1 MKDQSGSD
9 FLKSYHE
16 FKNSIDFNQS
26 GFMPDL
32 ESLVWCMLMG
42 VPEVPADKD
51 TSPESASMAVD
62 QRAAILKAV
71 FVEVNRDQPE
81 EFIDEGLLKYDQ
93 ANKLA
98 KKMLKDGEFE
108 RK

>member
-1 MKDQSGSD
+1 
-9 FLKSYHE
+9 
-16 FKNSIDFNQS
+16 
-26 GFMPDL
+26 MPDL
-32 ESLVWCMLMG
+32 ESLAWCMLMG

-51 TSPESASMAVD
+51 PSPDSAFVAID

-81 EFIDEGLLKYDQ
+81 DFLDNGLLKYDQ

-98 KKMLKDGEFE
+98 KKMLKEGEFE
-108 RK
+108 TRGL